1 MCYAVHYL
9 KATHLMT
16 FSLILFLNLALKEK
30 KISGNESINRCFIDS
45 KMCNYICDDPK
56 YEYTSES
63 FDMMKV
69 EKE

>member
-1 MCYAVHYL
+1 MI
-9 KATHLMT
+9 
-16 FSLILFLNLALKEK
+16 FSLLLFLNLALKEK
-30 KISGNESINRCFIDS
+30 ISVNESINRCFLDS
-45 KMCNYICDDPK
+45 KMCNYICDNPK

>member
-1 MCYAVHYL
+1 MLCSTLFESNTSDDFLPHFIL
-9 KATHLMT
+9 KSSTQR
-16 FSLILFLNLALKEK
+16 E